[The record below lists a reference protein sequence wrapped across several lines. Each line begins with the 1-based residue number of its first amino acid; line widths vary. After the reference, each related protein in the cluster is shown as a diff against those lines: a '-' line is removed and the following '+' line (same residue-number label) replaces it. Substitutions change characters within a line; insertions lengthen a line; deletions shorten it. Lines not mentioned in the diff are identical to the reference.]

1 MNQITNLNDVMRCMS
16 KYALGGS
23 KIPHSVSNPVFRK
36 LENGSYALASF
47 VFTFSREQLNQN
59 TANAPC
65 EWIVIDP
72 ITGDLIA
79 RNQCSNDA
87 FSNQKEEFVDLK
99 PESSI
104 KFSKEYS
111 AHTINL
117 FNGLLSIYQANHVFD
132 IGLNNAYMF
141 MMLQSVSKGLKPYYN
156 DLNLI

>member
-1 MNQITNLNDVMRCMS
+1 MNQIANLNDAMRCMS

-47 VFTFSREQLNQN
+47 VFTFSREQLRQN
-59 TANAPC
+59 IANAPY
-65 EWIVIDP
+65 EWIVIDS
-72 ITGDLIA
+72 ITGELIT
-79 RNQCSNDA
+79 RNLCSNKA
-87 FSNQKEEFVDLK
+87 FSNQKDDFVDLK

-104 KFSKEYS
+104 KFSKDYS
-111 AHTINL
+111 AYTINL
-117 FNGLLSIYQANHVFD
+117 FNGLLSIYQTNHIFD

-141 MMLQSVSKGLKPYYN
+141 MMLQPVSKGLKPYYN